1 MNNISSTLIKSLVKN
16 KEKTLAQ
23 IQLEKILNTD
33 IHESSLGCKISNT
46 HIRIGKVHLDTFYE
60 AQLLFGNSYW
70 TDIFSF
76 YFYQFIKKIF
86 KDNNYLKNRPIILYG
101 YETYSTLTLNKTIS
115 FLEKDGYKAYLRIFE
130 VRDNRVRYCDE
141 RISTDDSQ
149 NFGGKEQ
156 TSLDS
161 LVLEEDPILFFFVGI
176 SSTLS
181 TFKHMNENLLAVN
194 LNYSK
199 IDKFCI
205 SIIQVIGQ
213 NLGIKG
219 SHDPSGQFLE
229 LGCDDFGEYVISKYE
244 EAYLDFISD
253 KDAQKVHYYVSTRA
267 TWYIANQCK
276 LCMPNNFLEEKP
288 LIEVDES
295 SVVPTQMIRLNNNN
309 IGTSTVDPI
318 EVFSKNNSEIFIN
331 DVANKK
337 YLHYDHIERNGNH
350 HQYYFRLSR
359 LYHDKRNDIE
369 EWLGTIKNAN
379 THFGG
384 TTLPNNF
391 TFCGDKIINIIVA
404 PQHFSNTGFVNS
416 VNNIVF
422 DGTAHIIEFDINKEF
437 RSNFKAKYN
446 NYCELEKIIS
456 ELTEY
461 KINFYYVNDQIVS
474 GTTFY
479 RAKSLINSLF
489 SKTNDEINIFKGVF
503 VLFDRNSLE
512 TRKNYVQIILDE
524 ETGTAYLPYFSYLKI
539 DIPSLRHYNDSCPL
553 CFNKHKA
560 FDIINECALDKT
572 AFYWQEKIIYHRQKN
587 VEEIRNMHISD
598 NDCLRHYRRFQCEND
613 LWRAAKKAY
622 DEISQNISHTSET
635 DSDGF
640 KREIIISNFY
650 NCINNR
656 LNQSQTDNE
665 KIEYLIS
672 YLKTMSRALLYYQE
686 DVKKAVFEILLH
698 LFGYFISTNLCGKL
712 PIGVNKLNINLNSC
726 SASLKY
732 DLFCIIITCLCGVGS
747 CVLLDY
753 NRLMKCR
760 KIGKML
766 AGESEN
772 KERDFDSFLLNN
784 IKKLL
789 CYDKGNSK
797 AMLTHNMFQSNNLMD
812 KINSGFGEDFF
823 IRLYLENTRAPSL
836 YRDNDVIKQIQDLQN
851 DDDKITQEGDA
862 QLNETEEND
871 TSNDDIKKYKKL
883 SEILIDVATKDVI
896 TGERIYAIEFFAVHN
911 DEVVNITGGEI
922 AEPSHDLECFAQED
936 DIYYIG
942 VGNNFS
948 QLMRLNDYTSK
959 KSLEEILK
967 CELKLIKNA
976 HIIIGIRA
984 NSIEPVAKVLKYRKE
999 ILELV
1004 ETDFNNDAI
1013 SNLIVLHRDAEILS
1027 EVKTVSHHSKPLI
1040 EFDNLFEMLPGQYGK
1055 VALNDSN
1062 AGYYLEIQ
1070 RKLLS
1075 IYMDTVIS
1083 IAYREKLRK
1092 EQKFMAKDDPG
1103 MFLVDYNP
1111 LDDRLDY
1118 AKSQIMIE
1126 HGNKVDFQIGEINN
1140 EQFEPYA
1147 PNVQEELFKAFK
1159 TEYDIIRFREAEGI
1173 GDPYLIIK
1181 TFIDNAFNHCIS
1193 PQIKVKL
1200 QKEQD
1205 ESYTLVVEN
1214 TITKRKDNFSNKHI
1228 TLKAMKYIFE
1238 DRLKILEPYE
1248 RLENESIFKIEL
1260 KNFIV
1265 KK

>member
-1 MNNISSTLIKSLVKN
+1 MDNISSTLIKSLVKN
-16 KEKTLAQ
+16 KGKTLAQ
-23 IQLEKILNTD
+23 TQLEKILDTD
-33 IHESSLGCKISNT
+33 IHESSLGCKIANT

-70 TDIFSF
+70 TDVFSF
-76 YFYQFIKKIF
+76 YFYRFIKQKI
-86 KDNNYLKNRPIILYG
+86 KDNINLKNRPIILYG
-101 YETYSTLTLNKTIS
+101 YETYSTLTLNKTLA
-115 FLEKDGYKAYLRIFE
+115 FLEKDGLKAYLRIFE
-130 VRDNRVRYCDE
+130 VKDNRVRYCDE
-141 RISTDDSQ
+141 RNSTENSQDSGERTQ
-149 NFGGKEQ
+149 M
-156 TSLDS
+156 SPDS
-161 LVLEEDPILFFFVGI
+161 MILENNPILFFFVGI

-181 TFKHMNENLLAVN
+181 TFKHMNNNLLLIN
-194 LNYSK
+194 SDYGK
-199 IDKFCI
+199 TDKFCI

-213 NLGIKG
+213 KLDIEG
-219 SHDPSGQFLE
+219 SNDPSEQFLE
-229 LGCDDFGEYVISKYE
+229 LGSDEFGEYVLSKYME
-244 EAYLDFISD
+244 SYLDFIPD
-253 KDAQKVHYYVSTRA
+253 AKAQKVYYYVSTRA

-276 LCMPNNFLEEKP
+276 LCMPRNFLEEKP

-295 SVVPTQMIRLNNNN
+295 SVVPTQMIRLNKSNS
-309 IGTSTVDPI
+309 GTGTIDPI
-318 EVFSKNNSEIFIN
+318 EVFSKDNSEIFIN
-331 DVANKK
+331 DISNRK

-369 EWLGTIKNAN
+369 EWLKAIK
-379 THFGG
+379 TGCH
-384 TTLPNNF
+384 LDRMCSSYEF
-391 TFCGDKIINIIVA
+391 TFCGNKIINIIVA

-422 DGTAHIIEFDINKEF
+422 NGTAHIIEFDINKEF

-489 SKTNDEINIFKGVF
+489 STANNEINVFKGVF
-503 VLFDRNSLE
+503 VLFDRNSFE
-512 TRKNYVQIILDE
+512 TRKNYVQIVSDS

-539 DIPSLRHYNDSCPL
+539 DIPSLRNYNDSCPL
-553 CFNKHKA
+553 CFNKLKA
-560 FDIINECALDKT
+560 LDIIDECALDKT

-587 VEEIRNMHISD
+587 VEEIRNIQISD

-613 LWRAAKKAY
+613 LWRAVKEAY
-622 DEISQNISHTSET
+622 SEISANISDVFAKESNE
-635 DSDGF
+635 F
-640 KREIIISNFY
+640 KRDTIISNFY
-650 NCINNR
+650 NCINHR

-698 LFGYFISTNLCGKL
+698 LFDYFISTNLCGEL
-712 PIGVNKLNINLNSC
+712 PIGENKLNINFNSC
-726 SASLKY
+726 STSLKC

-760 KIGKML
+760 EIGKKL
-766 AGESEN
+766 KGESES
-772 KERDFDSFLLNN
+772 KKGDFDSFLLNN

-836 YRDNDVIKQIQDLQN
+836 YRDNDVIKKIQNLQN
-851 DDDKITQEGDA
+851 DDYKTTQEGDA

-883 SEILIDVATKDVI
+883 SQILIDVATQDVI
-896 TGERIYAIEFFAVHN
+896 TSERIYAIEFFAVHN
-911 DEVVNITGGEI
+911 DEVVNITGGEM
-922 AEPSHDLECFAQED
+922 AKPSHDLECFAQED

-948 QLMRLNDYTSK
+948 QLMRLKDYTSK

-967 CELKLIKNA
+967 SELKLIKNA

-1055 VALNDSN
+1055 ITLNDSN
-1062 AGYYLEIQ
+1062 ASYYLALQ

-1092 EQKFMAKDDPG
+1092 EQKFMAEDDPG
-1103 MFLVDYNP
+1103 MFIVDYNP
-1111 LDDRLDY
+1111 LDNRLEY
-1118 AKSQIMIE
+1118 AKVQIVIE
-1126 HGNKVDFQIGEINN
+1126 RGTEIDFQIGEMHNKEFN
-1140 EQFEPYA
+1140 PY
-1147 PNVQEELFKAFK
+1147 PPETQEKLRKAFK
-1159 TEYDIIRFREAEGI
+1159 TEYNIIRFRESEGI

-1181 TFIDNAFNHCIS
+1181 TFIDNAFNHCLS
-1193 PQIKVKL
+1193 PQVSIKL
-1200 QKEQD
+1200 SKEQD
-1205 ESYTLVVEN
+1205 DSYTLIVEN
-1214 TITKRKDNFSNKHI
+1214 TITERTEKTSNKHI
-1228 TLKAMKYIFE
+1228 TLKAMKYIFK
-1238 DRLKILEPYE
+1238 DSLKIPEGCE
-1248 RLENESIFKIEL
+1248 KLENGSIFKIEL
-1260 KNFIV
+1260 NNFIV

>member
-1 MNNISSTLIKSLVKN
+1 MNNNLLLINSDY
-16 KEKTLAQ
+16 EKT
-23 IQLEKILNTD
+23 D
-33 IHESSLGCKISNT
+33 
-46 HIRIGKVHLDTFYE
+46 R
-60 AQLLFGNSYW
+60 
-70 TDIFSF
+70 
-76 YFYQFIKKIF
+76 
-86 KDNNYLKNRPIILYG
+86 
-101 YETYSTLTLNKTIS
+101 
-115 FLEKDGYKAYLRIFE
+115 
-130 VRDNRVRYCDE
+130 
-141 RISTDDSQ
+141 
-149 NFGGKEQ
+149 
-156 TSLDS
+156 
-161 LVLEEDPILFFFVGI
+161 
-176 SSTLS
+176 
-181 TFKHMNENLLAVN
+181 
-194 LNYSK
+194 
-199 IDKFCI
+199 FCM

-213 NLGIKG
+213 KLDIEG
-219 SHDPSGQFLE
+219 SNDPSKQFLE
-229 LGCDDFGEYVISKYE
+229 LGCDEFGEYVISKYE

-253 KDAQKVHYYVSTRA
+253 KDAQKVYYYVSAKA

-276 LCMPNNFLEEKP
+276 LCMPYDFLKEKP

-309 IGTSTVDPI
+309 IENNIVDPI
-318 EVFSKNNSEIFIN
+318 DIFSKDNSEMFIN
-331 DVANKK
+331 DISNRK

-359 LYHDKRNDIE
+359 LYHDKRNEIE
-369 EWLGTIKNAN
+369 EWLNTIKTGYRLDGMCFQHKVN
-379 THFGG
+379 
-384 TTLPNNF
+384 
-391 TFCGDKIINIIVA
+391 FCGNKTINIIVA

-422 DGTAHIIEFDINKEF
+422 NGTAHIIGFDINKEF

-489 SKTNDEINIFKGVF
+489 SKANNEINIFKGVF
-503 VLFDRNSLE
+503 VLFDRNSFE
-512 TRKNYVQIILDE
+512 TRKNYVQIVPDE
-524 ETGTAYLPYFSYLKI
+524 ESETSYLPYFSYLKI
-539 DIPSLRHYNDSCPL
+539 DIPSLRNYNDSCPL

-560 FDIINECALDKT
+560 FDIIDECALDIT
-572 AFYWQEKIIYHRQKN
+572 AFHWQEKIIYHRQKN
-587 VEEIRNMHISD
+587 IEEIRNIHISD

-613 LWRAAKKAY
+613 LWRTVKKAY
-622 DEISQNISHTSET
+622 SEISQNISNVSVNER
-635 DSDGF
+635 DNF
-640 KREIIISNFY
+640 KKNTIISNFY
-650 NCINNR
+650 NCINDR
-656 LNQSQTDNE
+656 LNKCQTDSE
-665 KIEYLIS
+665 KIEYFIS
-672 YLKTMSRALLYYQE
+672 YLKTMSRALLYFQE

-698 LFGYFISTNLCGKL
+698 LFDYFINTNLCEGL
-712 PIGVNKLNINLNSC
+712 PIGENKLNIDFYSC
-726 SASLKY
+726 SVSLKY

-760 KIGKML
+760 EIGKILM
-766 AGESEN
+766 GESED
-772 KERDFDSFLLNN
+772 KKGDFDSFLLNN

-812 KINSGFGEDFF
+812 KINAGFGEDFF
-823 IRLYLENTRAPSL
+823 IRLYLENTRSPSL
-836 YRDNDVIKQIQDLQN
+836 YRDNTVIKKIQNLQN
-851 DDDKITQEGDA
+851 YDYKIAQEGDL

-883 SEILIDVATKDVI
+883 SQILIDVATKDAI
-896 TGERIYAIEFFAVHN
+896 KGERIYAIEFFAVHN

-922 AEPSHDLECFAQED
+922 AKPSYDLECFAQED

-948 QLMRLNDYTSK
+948 QLMRLKEYTSK
-959 KSLEEILK
+959 SLEKILK
-967 CELKLIKNA
+967 SELNLIKNA
-976 HIIIGIRA
+976 HIIIGIKA
-984 NSIEPVAKVLKYRKE
+984 NSIESVAKVLKYRKE

-1027 EVKTVSHHSKPLI
+1027 EVKTVSHHSNPLI
-1040 EFDNLFEMLPGQYGK
+1040 EFDNLFEMLPGQYDGISS
-1055 VALNDSN
+1055 NDTIDKSS
-1062 AGYYLEIQ
+1062 LEIQ
-1070 RKLLS
+1070 RRLLS
-1075 IYMDTVIS
+1075 IYMNTVIS
-1083 IAYREKLRK
+1083 IAYREKLRI
-1092 EQKFMAKDDPG
+1092 EQKFMAKDDPR
-1103 MFLVDYNP
+1103 MFLVDYNS
-1111 LDDRLDY
+1111 LDNRLEY

-1126 HGNKVDFQIGEINN
+1126 YGSKIDFLIGEMHDK
-1140 EQFEPYA
+1140 EFHVYPPET
-1147 PNVQEELFKAFK
+1147 QEEVRKSFK
-1159 TEYDIIRFREAEGI
+1159 TEYNIIRFRKAEGI

-1193 PQIKVKL
+1193 PQVKVKL

-1214 TITKRKDNFSNKHI
+1214 IFTKRKISFSNKHI

-1238 DRLKILEPYE
+1238 DRLKIPETCEKSEDKL
-1248 RLENESIFKIEL
+1248 IFKIEL